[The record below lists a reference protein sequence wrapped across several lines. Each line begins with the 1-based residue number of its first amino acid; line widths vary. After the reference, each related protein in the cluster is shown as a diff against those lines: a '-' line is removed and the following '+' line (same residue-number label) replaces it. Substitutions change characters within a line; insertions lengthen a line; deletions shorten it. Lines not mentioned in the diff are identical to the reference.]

1 MRNLILVIVR
11 YLKIKNMNA
20 LFKFSKKEIMIKM
33 LIANLMARTTKREI
47 VMTLP
52 MMIEKMI
59 LLNSIPKTAFSEV
72 KLICLILHNINSQIF
87 TKLNKKSQ

>member
-59 LLNSIPKTAFSEV
+59 LLNSILKTAYSEV

>member
-1 MRNLILVIVR
+1 MIVR

-52 MMIEKMI
+52 MKIEKMI
-59 LLNSIPKTAFSEV
+59 LLNSILKTAYSEV

>member
-52 MMIEKMI
+52 MKIEKMI
-59 LLNSIPKTAFSEV
+59 LLNSILKTAYSEV